1 MGPEDVLEKALLR
14 EDTVLDGSVEEEVI
28 EIDVGVKNLSLSD
41 E

>member
-1 MGPEDVLEKALLR
+1 LGPEDVLEKALLR